1 MTHIDPWLIYV
12 LSIGDGV
19 KCFTW
24 ILFVVL
30 IVLTAIL
37 GIKSLNSYDIINYD
51 DKISHSTKEMYKKS
65 FKVTRKYFIITL
77 IIFILDIFMIVLVPS
92 KGTIQEMIDAAYGIN
107 PKPAIIAEDKD
118 TSDQNNGEIKIII
131 SQ

>member
-1 MTHIDPWLIYV
+1 MLTHIDPWLIYV
-12 LSIGDGV
+12 LSIVDGV

-30 IVLTAIL
+30 IVLIAIL

-51 DKISHSTKEMYKKS
+51 DKISSSTKEMYKKS
-65 FKVTRKYFIITL
+65 FKVTHKYFILTL
-77 IIFILDIFMIVLVPS
+77 IIFILDIFMIVLIPS

-107 PKPAIIAEDKD
+107 PKPTIIAEDKD
-118 TSDQNNGEIKIII
+118 TSDQNNSEIKIII
-131 SQ
+131 S